1 MTKKGVLLRITAL
14 AAALGFAVLLTY
26 PQAAASGVSRGLS
39 VCGEVLIPSL
49 FPFLVL
55 GGVITR
61 SGVAAAVGRR
71 LGPVT
76 AKLFGLPG
84 CCAAVIVIS
93 LLGGYPSGGIMVG
106 ELVRSGQISHDEG
119 KRLLRFCVNGG
130 PGFVIGTVGAAL
142 TGSTVFGVVLWIANL
157 AASLVLGIT
166 GVPKGARRRTAA
178 PCAAP
183 HTVSLAQALVA
194 SVTGACEALLSM
206 SGFVLLFSA
215 VAAVIGASGLTAR
228 LGGTPAGERI
238 LSALLASFLEVSG
251 GCTAAAALPENA
263 AAFLGFAVGFGGLA
277 VHCQLAAALRGLS
290 LVDVNFFV
298 ARLAQGFMTAVF
310 TLLLLRAVPV
320 TLPVWGALQESVAM
334 GRGSVTVSVALLVLS
349 GVWMLTV
356 GTREKARR
364 QAG

>member
-1 MTKKGVLLRITAL
+1 MTKKGVILRITAL
-14 AAALGFAVLLTY
+14 AAAAGFAVLLAY
-26 PQAAASGVSRGLS
+26 PQAAAGGVSRGLS

-71 LGPVT
+71 LAPIT

-84 CCAAVIVIS
+84 CGAAVLVIS

-106 ELVRSGQISHDEG
+106 ELVRSGQLSRDEG

-142 TGSTVFGVVLWIANL
+142 MGSTVFGLLLWLANL

-166 GVPKGARRRTAA
+166 GVPKGARKRAAVSRTI
-178 PCAAP
+178 PP
-183 HTVSLAQALVA
+183 SVSLSQAVVE

-215 VAAVIGASGLTAR
+215 VTAVLAASNFIAR
-228 LGGTPAGERI
+228 LGGTPMGERI
-238 LSALLASFLEVSG
+238 LSALLASLLEVSG

-290 LVDVNFFV
+290 LMDANFFL

-320 TLPVWGALQESVAM
+320 TLPVWGSFQESVAM
-334 GRGSVTVSVALLVLS
+334 GRSSVTVSVALLVLG

-356 GTREKARR
+356 GSSEKATR